1 MGDIAS
7 NLVGHWELQDNA
19 ASTTVVATVGTN
31 GTLTNSGNTSASS
44 VTGPGGSYPLALSLD
59 GTNDFINVTTGN
71 SAAFQNVGAWTI
83 ACWLKTSASTGTVV
97 SGSATTAGLFRAG
110 ISISTGTFVASSR
123 STNAGTLYGR
133 ATVATYNDGTWHH
146 VAGVVDIANDTIDLY
161 VDGSLIASTT
171 LTNGTIAWT
180 TSATA
185 NDASAAVRIGQYNS
199 GSYFNG
205 SLADMRFYQRELVAA
220 DISDLYA
227 LGSATGNGLVYPQI
241 IGSLIRPTPWS
252 RFLAQT
258 PIAME
263 AR

>member
-180 TSATA
+180 TTATD
-185 NDASAAVRIGQYNS
+185 NDASAAVRLGQYN
-199 GSYFNG
+199 GATYFNG
-205 SLADMRFYQRELVAA
+205 SMADVRFYQRELVAA

-227 LGSATGNGLVYPQI
+227 LGSSGGTT
-241 IGSLIRPTPWS
+241 TPWYYM
-252 RFLAQT
+252 AQQ
-258 PIAME
+258 
-263 AR
+263 RVVG